1 MFVAD
6 TINFR
11 EIVMK
16 EALPLATIQNAVIDF
31 LRGRDDVVLFGAQ
44 AVNVYVNEPRAT
56 QDVDLMSTRASDLAE
71 ELREHLSRLF
81 HVAIRVR
88 EIKDG
93 LGYRIFQ
100 LQKTGNRHLVDVRS
114 VASFPHLQRI
124 DEINVLSPVELIA
137 SKVISY
143 HQRRGKPKAGTD
155 WRDLALLLLTF
166 PELKSDPGQVTDS
179 LNAAKADQA
188 VLTIWREL
196 VAQEILP
203 QTDEDDF

>member
-16 EALPLATIQNAVIDF
+16 EPLPLTTIQNAVIDF

-56 QDVDLMSTRASDLAE
+56 QDVDLMSTRAADLAE
-71 ELREHLSRLF
+71 ELRAHLSQLF
-81 HVAIRVR
+81 HIAARVR
-88 EIKDG
+88 EVKDG

-100 LQKTGNRHLVDVRS
+100 LQKAGNRYLVDVRS
-114 VASFPHLQRI
+114 VTSFPQRQSI
-124 DEINVLSPVELIA
+124 DDVQVLAPAELLA

-143 HQRRGKPKAGTD
+143 HQRRGKPKSGTD

-166 PELKSDPGQVTDS
+166 PELKCDPGPVTDS
-179 LNAAKADQA
+179 LKAAGVDQ
-188 VLTIWREL
+188 TILEVWKEL
-196 VAQEILP
+196 VSQEIKP
-203 QTDEDDF
+203 ETEDDEF

>member
-56 QDVDLMSTRASDLAE
+56 QDVDLMSTRAADLAE

-93 LGYRIFQ
+93 LGYRIF
-100 LQKTGNRHLVDVRS
+100 
-114 VASFPHLQRI
+114 
-124 DEINVLSPVELIA
+124 
-137 SKVISY
+137 
-143 HQRRGKPKAGTD
+143 
-155 WRDLALLLLTF
+155 
-166 PELKSDPGQVTDS
+166 
-179 LNAAKADQA
+179 
-188 VLTIWREL
+188 
-196 VAQEILP
+196 
-203 QTDEDDF
+203 